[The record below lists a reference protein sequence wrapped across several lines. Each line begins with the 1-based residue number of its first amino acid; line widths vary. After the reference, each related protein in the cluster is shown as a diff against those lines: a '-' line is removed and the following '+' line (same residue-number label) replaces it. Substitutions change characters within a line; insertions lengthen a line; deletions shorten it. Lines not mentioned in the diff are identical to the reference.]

1 MSFADVPGQE
11 QVKRFLRG
19 NLRNG
24 SVSHAYLFSGPRGSG
39 KLAMARAFAQAIYC
53 DTVRNALEVF
63 DEQEDGKPI
72 AEACG
77 TCISCR
83 RFLHH
88 NIIDYKEITLLK
100 DKKSIGVEQI
110 RDLQEELKY
119 RPEERRKK
127 IYVIDEAHTLNL
139 NSANSM
145 LKYLEE
151 PGTDQM
157 AILLTPNERSI
168 PATVL
173 SRVQLVKFMPPNPH
187 QLMAQLLEH
196 RYEEELKLLALQ
208 LAGNVEDALELL
220 AKDWF
225 AEYRSLVIELVK
237 HALQQPVSA
246 VVLIQQRLGK
256 WKADWKK
263 QLDYLAQMLELLF
276 RDMIYHAC
284 QQSPKAL
291 YIGQTEWLQTT
302 SLTRELSFW
311 LRCAQGA
318 LEMRR
323 KRVVNTNWQMM
334 LEQFFIQMKAR

>member
-19 NLRNG
+19 NLRNR

-53 DTVRNALEVF
+53 DTVRDALEAL
-63 DEQEDGKPI
+63 DAQEASKPI
-72 AEACG
+72 DEACG

-100 DKKSIGVEQI
+100 DKKSISVEQI
-110 RDLQEELKY
+110 RELQEELKF

-127 IYVIDEAHTLNL
+127 IYIIDDAHTLSMS
-139 NSANSM
+139 SANSM

-151 PGTDQM
+151 PGADQM

-173 SRVQLVKFMPPNPH
+173 SRVQLVKFVPPNPH
-187 QLMAQLLEH
+187 QLMAQLAEQPH
-196 RYEEELKLLALQ
+196 EEELKILALQ
-208 LAGNVEDALELL
+208 LAGNADDALELL
-220 AKDWF
+220 AKEWF
-225 AEYRSLVIELVK
+225 AEYRALVIELVK
-237 HALQQPVSA
+237 HALQQPAAA
-246 VVLIQQRLGK
+246 VVLLQQRLGK

-263 QLDYLAQMLELLF
+263 QLDWLAQMLELLF

-284 QQSPKAL
+284 QQSHKAL
-291 YIGQTEWLQTT
+291 FSAQSEWLQTV
-302 SLTRELSFW
+302 SMTRELSFW
-311 LRCAQGA
+311 LRCAEGA

-323 KRVVNTNWQMM
+323 KRIVNTNWQMM
-334 LEQFFIQMKAR
+334 LEQFFILMKAR